1 MSMSTT
7 TATTNSAA
15 RICGILAM
23 VGGVILIVA
32 GVAVWFVVTDQ
43 LSAQKITV
51 SGDADCAAGKT
62 VDGPI
67 SAYCQ
72 AEVINKHALAAT
84 GGKTYAE
91 LDKEDPTRTTAMQA
105 SFLQASLFTSVIA
118 YGVCAM
124 AAGLGILFVL
134 TGWALTSLSKPQM

>member
-1 MSMSTT
+1 MSMSS
-7 TATTNSAA
+7 TATTTNSAA
-15 RICGILAM
+15 RISGILAI

-32 GVAVWFVVTDQ
+32 GVGVWLVVTDQ
-43 LSAQKITV
+43 LSAQKIVV
-51 SGDADCAAGKT
+51 SGDADCAAGDN

-72 AEVINKHALAAT
+72 AQVINKHTLETT

-91 LDKEDPTRTTAMQA
+91 LDRDDPTRNTAMQSA
-105 SFLQASLFTSVIA
+105 FLQASLFTSVIA

-124 AAGLGILFVL
+124 AAGLGILFIL
-134 TGWALTSLSKPQM
+134 IGWALTSLSKR

>member
-7 TATTNSAA
+7 TTTNSAA
-15 RICGILAM
+15 RITGILAI

-51 SGDADCAAGKT
+51 SGDADCAAGKD
-62 VDGPI
+62 VNGPI
-67 SAYCQ
+67 TAYCQ
-72 AEVINKHALAAT
+72 AQVINKHALAAT

-91 LDKEDPTRTTAMQA
+91 LEKGDPTRDTAMQA

-124 AAGLGILFVL
+124 AAGLGILFIL
-134 TGWALTSLSKPQM
+134 IGWALTSLSKRE